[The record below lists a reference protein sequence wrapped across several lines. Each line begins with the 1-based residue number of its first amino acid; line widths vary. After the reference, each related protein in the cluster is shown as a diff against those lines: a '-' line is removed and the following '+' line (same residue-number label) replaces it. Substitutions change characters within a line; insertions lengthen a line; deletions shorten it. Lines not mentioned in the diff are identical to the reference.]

1 MEISGNGIYDNRDC
15 GIVCSGCVDITEN
28 DVVGN
33 QAGGIIVDNG
43 SVTKV
48 CWQFGNNYLPFF
60 EGHDELII
68 NEKWKRLTEG
78 FESLWI
84 LTSVPLKSQ

>member
-48 CWQFGNNYLPFF
+48 CCMGLLWSLTVW
-60 EGHDELII
+60 
-68 NEKWKRLTEG
+68 EKLSALFKAMM
-78 FESLWI
+78 S
-84 LTSVPLKSQ
+84 